1 MARARAS
8 GRFSGSGVLRSHA
21 AIPQF
26 YSPRDCT
33 ALAASISAAQPP
45 ASALGRRIQ
54 PLRPELAGRA
64 GSRGRFRGM
73 RDPRLDLTAQ
83 ELIYAATALRA
94 EARRSAEQ
102 GTDPQY
108 GSTQEVFRRAAKG
121 TEDLAEK
128 FQRVADRIARPGR
141 R

>member
-1 MARARAS
+1 
-8 GRFSGSGVLRSHA
+8 
-21 AIPQF
+21 
-26 YSPRDCT
+26 
-33 ALAASISAAQPP
+33 
-45 ASALGRRIQ
+45 
-54 PLRPELAGRA
+54 
-64 GSRGRFRGM
+64 M

-108 GSTQEVFRRAAKG
+108 GSTQEVFRRAARD